1 MFRISCR
8 CLLLVGVD
16 LSKLCAKKCSNLFR
30 RIHCRFP
37 VELHTNPRIREMNQ
51 NLLQFSRDLILQES
65 YEFRPR
71 FSEDLPKFSSKFR
84 NKLISQSFW
93 VINQRLMP
101 TQAETTPAPPGASG
115 CPGASATWGIGTR
128 RAGKLCK
135 AHSRRYRSQILQVK
149 TRWKAL
155 AEIYTMH
162 SFAPFS
168 NLNVF
173 VKNC

>member
-93 VINQRLMP
+93 VINHRGWCRSRQKRLP
-101 TQAETTPAPPGASG
+101 
-115 CPGASATWGIGTR
+115 
-128 RAGKLCK
+128 L
-135 AHSRRYRSQILQVK
+135 LQVLQDVLVLQ
-149 TRWKAL
+149 RPGGSVRGERAN
-155 AEIYTMH
+155 
-162 SFAPFS
+162 FARLILGGIEAKS
-168 NLNVF
+168 C
-173 VKNC
+173 K